1 MDAKQIEDLAELSE
15 ETTRMLVSKMENG
28 QSRERLQIEA
38 KQIISSF
45 INSYISLLERT
56 KLNFKS
62 TLAYLDSNTPYLLN
76 QVSKLTDEH
85 GSEFIDIIQQAFKA
99 ELQKNADIL
108 SEDEMSDEE
117 KSELIARHSKEK
129 DEEIEDQKNLE
140 QKANTYSTMPRFS
153 DILGD
158 FTSDVSSQARRI
170 ADSHGYTYST
180 IEQRSEELKYET
192 RRLIESISTRFNNSL
207 HIHTDNMYSTYL
219 EINEDYQKAAKT
231 ILSIGKDKVSKT
243 VTSAP
248 EVIPDPFTMTKEEL
262 EEYFRKVEEGQKQ
275 ANEAKAAEPTQIEQD
290 DKNPF
295 DELFL

>member
-15 ETTRMLVSKMENG
+15 ETIRMLVSKMENG
-28 QSRERLQIEA
+28 QSRERLQTEA

-85 GSEFIDIIQQAFKA
+85 GSEFIDIIQQAFRA
-99 ELQKNADIL
+99 ELQKNADVL

-129 DEEIEDQKNLE
+129 DEEVEDQKNLE
-140 QKANTYSTMPRFS
+140 QKANTYSALPRFS

-158 FTSDVSSQARRI
+158 FTSDFSSQARRI

-192 RRLIESISTRFNNSL
+192 RKLIESISTRFNNSL

-231 ILSIGKDKVSKT
+231 ILSIGKDKIVET
-243 VTSAP
+243 ETPAP
-248 EVIPDPFTMTKEEL
+248 EILPDPFAMTKEEL
-262 EEYFRKVEEGQKQ
+262 EEYFRKVEEGKK
-275 ANEAKAAEPTQIEQD
+275 NSKPVEPTQSEQI

-295 DELFL
+295 EDLFL